1 MNDQI
6 MVKVEVKNNFIVQI
20 KSKGRHKLMNSSYSL
35 IKRASGMRCA
45 TEIESIARIA
55 KKEYYLSQLLKLLK
69 FNGRLIN

>member
-20 KSKGRHKLMNSSYSL
+20 KSKGRHKLINSSYSL
-35 IKRASGMRCA
+35 IKRASGMRCV
-45 TEIESIARIA
+45 TEIESITRIA